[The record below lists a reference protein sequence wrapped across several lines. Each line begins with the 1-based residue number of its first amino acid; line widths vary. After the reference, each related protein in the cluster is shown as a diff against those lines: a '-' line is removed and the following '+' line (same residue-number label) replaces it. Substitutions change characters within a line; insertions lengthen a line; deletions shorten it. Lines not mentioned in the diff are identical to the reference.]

1 VHRACNCCR
10 ARFERTRTRTKER
23 ALLELQA
30 LAEAFDAP
38 QPPVARRL
46 RYVFGCDFPYRL
58 ALRRELGEQLVAM
71 GLIGVLPACDSGLLN
86 LGLRLVRGMARLAAQ

>member
-1 VHRACNCCR
+1 
-10 ARFERTRTRTKER
+10 
-23 ALLELQA
+23 
-30 LAEAFDAP
+30 
-38 QPPVARRL
+38 
-46 RYVFGCDFPYRL
+46 VFGCDFPYRL